1 MTDLPMVPVSWGE
14 LIDKL
19 TILDIKRVRLR
30 SAAAVADVERERAYL
45 LQAMAALDPAPDGL
59 AALQAALAAVN
70 DRLWTIEDAIREKEA
85 AGSFD
90 ADFIALARSVYQQN
104 DERGRV
110 KRAINDLLGSR
121 LVEQKQYSRY

>member
-45 LQAMAALDPAPDGL
+45 LQAMAALAPVPDGL
-59 AALQAALAAVN
+59 AAQQAALAAVN

>member
-45 LQAMAALDPAPDGL
+45 LQAMAALDPASDGL
-59 AALQAALAAVN
+59 AALQAQLAAVN

>member
-45 LQAMAALDPAPDGL
+45 LQAMAALG
-59 AALQAALAAVN
+59 
-70 DRLWTIEDAIREKEA
+70 
-85 AGSFD
+85 
-90 ADFIALARSVYQQN
+90 
-104 DERGRV
+104 
-110 KRAINDLLGSR
+110 
-121 LVEQKQYSRY
+121 

>member
-30 SAAAVADVERERAYL
+30 AASAVADVERERAFL
-45 LQAMAALDPAPDGL
+45 VQAMAVLNPPPDGL
-59 AALQAALAAVN
+59 EALQSELAAIN
-70 DRLWTIEDAIREKEA
+70 DRLWAIEDAIREKEA
-85 AGSFD
+85 AGVFD
-90 ADFIALARSVYQQN
+90 DGFIALARSVYQQN

-110 KRAINDLLGSR
+110 KRAINDLLGSD
-121 LVEQKQYSRY
+121 LVEQKQYARY

>member
-1 MTDLPMVPVSWGE
+1 MSANKRVIATRDNKKLIPFKINTWPVSKPPK
-14 LIDKL
+14 KL
-19 TILDIKRVRLR
+19 PN
-30 SAAAVADVERERAYL
+30 A
-45 LQAMAALDPAPDGL
+45 AMAALDPAPDGL

-104 DERGRV
+104 DERGRI